1 MTMATISAKDVAAL
15 RAQTGAGMMDCKR
28 ALEETGGDMAKAV
41 EWLRSHGIA
50 KAEKR
55 AERVAKE
62 GRIHVYTHHNNKL
75 AVMVEINSE
84 TDFVARGEDF
94 QALCRDVAMHI
105 ASSAPRAVSA
115 ADLPAEVVE
124 RERRIFR
131 EQVAQ
136 EGKPEAIR
144 DKIVEGKI
152 KKFYAEVCLMDQ
164 PFVKDDKQTVGDLV
178 KSVSGKTG
186 ENIQV
191 RRFARF
197 LLGEAV

>member
-1 MTMATISAKDVAAL
+1 MATISAKDVAAL

-105 ASSAPRAVSA
+105 ASSAPLAVSV

>member
-1 MTMATISAKDVAAL
+1 MATISAKDVAAL
-15 RAQTGAGMMDCKR
+15 RAQTGAGMMDCKK

-105 ASSAPRAVSA
+105 ASSAPLAVSV